1 MSNNISNKLIVN
13 YAKKGGVG
21 KTTNF
26 TNLVLYYNETLN
38 INTGLITLDETSYI
52 QKLLIKE
59 GKKFTVNISDK
70 DNQLELIKNY
80 ASKINVFV
88 DIPARGVPYV
98 KDLLVIADKIFVFSK
113 ATNIEI
119 PNLLEEL
126 MDLKTLGIP
135 QEKIMVVF
143 NSINLEHK
151 RKEKNIEKL
160 NHINYLENE
169 IRKNFGIKN
178 FAIVKFLDLYE
189 EFNHH
194 NIIAEVISNR
204 KYGSDMYNIRNE
216 FNKILNFLKN

>member
-1 MSNNISNKLIVN
+1 MAIKNKLIVN

-26 TNLVLYYNETLN
+26 TNFVLYYNETLN

-59 GKKFTVNISDK
+59 NKKFTVNISGK
-70 DNQLELIKNY
+70 ENQLDLIKSY
-80 ASKINVFV
+80 ANKINVFV
-88 DIPARGVPYV
+88 DIPARGVPYL
-98 KDLLVIADKIFVFSK
+98 DELLLISDKIFVFSK

-126 MDLKTLGIP
+126 SDLRKLGIP

-143 NSINLEHK
+143 NSIHLDHK

-160 NHINYLENE
+160 NHINFLENE
-169 IRKNFGIKN
+169 IRKNFNIKN

-194 NIIAEVISNR
+194 NIIAEVISNK

-216 FNKILNFLKN
+216 FSKILNFLKN